1 MKSRIAYWVVG
12 LFVLL
17 IVHAA
22 FNRMVNLNNDP
33 DNSTIDISSV
43 LSDKEVSKGFKRA
56 VEPISFSFPQDHGTH
71 PDYQTEW
78 WYFTGNLKD
87 EENNN
92 FGYQL
97 TFFRRALTPDQPA
110 DGSSWSANSI
120 YFAHFAV
127 TDVGNQN
134 YYSFEKWSR
143 AIPRLAGS
151 DSSGLHVWIDDW
163 VVKSD
168 DNNNY
173 VLSSNS
179 ENIEVSL
186 VLKESKRIVLNGNKG
201 LSQKSDETGNA
212 SYYYSYTRLKTTGTI
227 TIDNNK
233 YKMEGFSWFDHEW
246 STSALGDLQSGWD
259 WFSLQLSNNTEIM
272 IYMLRLKDGTVD
284 PVSSGTYVDK
294 SGDTVHLKSS
304 DFIVETVEF
313 WKSPSTNIK
322 YPSKW
327 TVMIPKYNIELD
339 VQPVINNQEFNHSF
353 TYWEGA
359 VRVSGDNISGQGYVE
374 LTGY

>member
-1 MKSRIAYWVVG
+1 MKSRIAYSVVG
-12 LFVLL
+12 FFVLL
-17 IVHAA
+17 ITLAL
-22 FNRMVNLNNDP
+22 FNQNVNLFDES
-33 DNSTIDISSV
+33 DNPTIDISAV
-43 LSDKEVSKGFKRA
+43 LSGKEKNKGFKRA
-56 VEPISFSFPQDHGTH
+56 VRPIQFSFPKDHGTH

-97 TFFRRALTPDQPA
+97 TFFRRALTPDQPV
-110 DGSSWSANSI
+110 DGSSWRASSI

-127 TDVGNQN
+127 TDISNKN
-134 YYSFEKWSR
+134 YHSFEKWSR
-143 AIPRLAGS
+143 ATPRLAGS
-151 DSSGLHVWIDDW
+151 DNKDLHVWIDDW
-163 VVKSD
+163 MVNSD

-173 VLSSNS
+173 ILSSNS
-179 ENIEVSL
+179 ENISVSL
-186 VLKESKRIVLNGNKG
+186 VLKESKKIVLNGNKG
-201 LSQKSDETGNA
+201 LSQKSDEQGNA
-212 SYYYSYTRLKTTGTI
+212 SYYYSHTRLKTTGTI
-227 TIDNNK
+227 TIDDK
-233 YKMEGFSWFDHEW
+233 KHKVDGLSWFDHEW

-294 SGDTVHLKSS
+294 SGDTVHLKST
-304 DFIVETVEF
+304 DFIVETKEH
-313 WKSPSTNIK
+313 WKSPGTNIK

-339 VQPVINNQEFNHSF
+339 VQPVLNNQEFNHSF

-359 VRVSGDNISGQGYVE
+359 VKVKGDNISGLGYVE